1 MLWIRPLSSTIPARD
16 IASYPP
22 FKEGDAVPVL
32 STAAK
37 RPAHHPFYSE
47 SVIVAIQSISR
58 RGQEP
63 ARSWVGA
70 APLRLSST
78 SRCGSG
84 RQGEGSNPSRI
95 PGAGFEQRPA
105 GQIEP
110 ECHCSRQCQRPRGHK
125 TEGEQVVMSQGGSA
139 PRPASRHSS
148 PPPARETDTAS
159 SSFQRGRTH
168 QEDSRARPPH
178 ELGSAAVT
186 EGDGRGQQPGS
197 MTADLPGMP
206 ISDHLRLHRHLFEES
221 RCHREQS
228 LARQRPPA
236 MGTDRTPA
244 AATAQP
250 TNPNIPP
257 TTSPAGQPMHAG
269 RATPPDPHP
278 YPLAA
283 RRILTPKSPIS
294 TSLSRAALRTVDV
307 RHLTTSLP
315 GLPPMGD
322 AISAYDIQTL
332 GSGSSSLGA
341 SAQFYSS
348 APGHGTIAPSP
359 TRPTSGL
366 SRSLSHPSLSHSLPS
381 VDHREPLQ
389 SGGVKRKHSAR
400 PDIPEPLLEASFM
413 ANRAFNTRAPVGDG
427 RWGGPGNLAPLPA
440 GTAVGRNLQITEGQT
455 VLTITPNSGEEFYI
469 PVDVHQASKQADE
482 KRQRNAQASSRFRL
496 RKKDREKEQQETLQ
510 RLEPQVREL
519 EKRNEECARRCQELE
534 ADRDFYRNERNR
546 LRDIVSRTPS
556 IKEWV
561 DRGPPSPSPR
571 SGGSFA
577 SGGNALHLPPQPQPQ
592 VHAQPQPH
600 PMQYPPQ
607 LAHPH
612 PRSISVADQSLLGP
626 PARRRRTDSEPQL
639 PSSSYNL
646 TTPTPLPPIV
656 GPSPPTFSIP
666 SSPHITPPLGFAR
679 LPPLRFEQSR
689 TPSTT
694 PPPVPSGPPPPS
706 IPPPSTGQYP
716 TFRTYSYESGW
727 ATDTRGQ
734 PEGGPR

>member
-1 MLWIRPLSSTIPARD
+1 MS
-16 IASYPP
+16 
-22 FKEGDAVPVL
+22 
-32 STAAK
+32 
-37 RPAHHPFYSE
+37 
-47 SVIVAIQSISR
+47 Q
-58 RGQEP
+58 
-63 ARSWVGA
+63 
-70 APLRLSST
+70 
-78 SRCGSG
+78 
-84 RQGEGSNPSRI
+84 EGST
-95 PGAGFEQRPA
+95 
-105 GQIEP
+105 
-110 ECHCSRQCQRPRGHK
+110 PR
-125 TEGEQVVMSQGGSA
+125 
-139 PRPASRHSS
+139 RASRHSS
-148 PPPARETDTAS
+148 PPPARETDRAS
-159 SSFQRGRTH
+159 SSLQRGRTH
-168 QEDSRARPPH
+168 QDDSRARPPH

-236 MGTDRTPA
+236 AGGNPQPVMGTDRTPA
-244 AATAQP
+244 AATPQP
-250 TNPNIPP
+250 TN
-257 TTSPAGQPMHAG
+257 TSPAGQPMPAD

-322 AISAYDIQTL
+322 AISAYDIQIL

-400 PDIPEPLLEASFM
+400 PDIPEPLLEASFV

-427 RWGGPGNLAPLPA
+427 SWGPGNLAPLPA
-440 GTAVGRNLQITEGQT
+440 GTA
-455 VLTITPNSGEEFYI
+455 
-469 PVDVHQASKQADE
+469 
-482 KRQRNAQASSRFRL
+482 RNAQASSRFRL

-561 DRGPPSPSPR
+561 DRGPPSPSSR

-600 PMQYPPQ
+600 PTQYPPQ

-626 PARRRRTDSEPQL
+626 PARRRRTDSDPQL

-656 GPSPPTFSIP
+656 RPSPPTFSIP
-666 SSPHITPPLGFAR
+666 PSPHITPPPGLPR
-679 LPPLRFEQSR
+679 LPPLRFDQPR
-689 TPSTT
+689 APSTT
-694 PPPVPSGPPPPS
+694 PPPVHSGPLPPS

-727 ATDTRGQ
+727 ATDSRGQ
-734 PEGGPR
+734 PGGGPR